1 MIVANTILTNAIV
14 SPVRSIQARVEL
26 YEGSTL
32 IETCNCHD
40 RLIKFKVERIGDDS
54 KFFGFGICQRLSV
67 NLIDLERT
75 LSISTANSL
84 QIAYILENEVVY
96 PYPTFYVTEVNRDEK
111 TNEVSV
117 TAYDTMYPDS
127 AHLVSDMILQ
137 TPYTIRDFAQ
147 AASFALG
154 ASGVEIIGVGE
165 EETCFNTNYPEGANF
180 EGSETVREALNDVA
194 EATQTVFYINS
205 DDKLVFKRIDK
216 DADAALTIAR
226 KDYFELT
233 SRTNRRLARLVHTTE
248 LGDNVASEM
257 MIGTTQYIRDN
268 GFWAN
273 REDLATLL
281 ENALAVI
288 RGLTINQFDC
298 SWRGNYLLEIGD
310 KINLVTKDNDTVTA
324 FIFDDTVEYD
334 GTLRE
339 KTLWKYNDNDAETE
353 AAPTNLGVALNQT
366 FAKVDKINKT
376 IELVASDSSV
386 NSQKIS
392 ALEINTGSIS
402 ASVSKMETEVKESI
416 EDISEELANLSSK
429 VESTITADDLTIAI
443 KKEITENGTTKVVTN
458 TGFKFDDEG
467 LTVSKENSEMST
479 QITEDG
485 MTVYKGS
492 EEVLV
497 ADNTGVKAINL
508 HAETYLII
516 GTYSRLED
524 YGDRTGCFW
533 IGPSEVATTYR
544 RIR

>member
-1 MIVANTILTNAIV
+1 MIAANTILTSAIV

-40 RLIKFKVERIGDDS
+40 RLIKFNVERIGDDS

-75 LSISTANSL
+75 LTISTANSL

-137 TPYTIRDFAQ
+137 PPYTIKEFAQ
-147 AASFALG
+147 AAALTLG
-154 ASGVEIIGVGE
+154 ASGIEIVGVGE
-165 EETCFNTNYPEGANF
+165 EETCFNTSYPEGANF

-216 DADAALTIAR
+216 DADAALTIAK

-248 LGDNVASEM
+248 LGDNVASEFM
-257 MIGTTQYIRDN
+257 VGTTQFIRDN
-268 GFWAN
+268 GFWDL
-273 REDLATLL
+273 REDIATLL
-281 ENALAVI
+281 ENAIAVV

-298 SWRGNYLLEIGD
+298 SWRGNFLLEIGD

-324 FIFDDTVEYD
+324 FVFDDTVEYN
-334 GTLRE
+334 GSFSE
-339 KTLWKYNDNDAETE
+339 KTLWKYNDNEAETE

-376 IELVASDSSV
+376 IELVASESST

-402 ASVSKMETEVKESI
+402 ASVSRMETEVKESI
-416 EDISEELANLSSK
+416 EDMSEEIANLSSK

-443 KKEITENGTTKVVTN
+443 KKEVTENGVTKVVTN

-467 LTVSKENSEMST
+467 LTVSKENSEMTT

-485 MTVYKGS
+485 MTVYKDN

-524 YGDRTGCFW
+524 YDDRTGCFW
-533 IGPSEVATTYR
+533 IGGGL
-544 RIR
+544 